1 MTEKGVC
8 YKVYAWNP
16 SNCECECDKSCNV
29 GEYLDCENCKRR
41 NRLVDKLVEE
51 CSENFDEA
59 KLAGIA
65 LSEPGNE
72 YLCSCTVCIVSAV
85 IALTVSIGIGA
96 YFTYTYIDR
105 NKENASR
112 YDYTYQAKKY

>member
-1 MTEKGVC
+1 MKQ
-8 YKVYAWNP
+8 
-16 SNCECECDKSCNV
+16 
-29 GEYLDCENCKRR
+29 
-41 NRLVDKLVEE
+41 
-51 CSENFDEA
+51 

-96 YFTYTYIDR
+96 YFTYKYIDR
-105 NKENASR
+105 NKENASIHLPS
-112 YDYTYQAKKY
+112 KKILII